1 MSAIDAEIAICREED
16 GIGVGL
22 GHADEAGV
30 GKAHRHVRILL
41 HESQDGLLLLTE
53 HKGRQQ
59 LTTEEKRRERS
70 GAVPP
75 KQKECL
81 GEDGL
86 TCPPGRCESR
96 RLDPCPFMMTV
107 SEIQKGYQEAGISEV
122 GAFGQNPMPANSV
135 SSAR

>member
-1 MSAIDAEIAICREED
+1 MAAASFGQHTRHNPTAESAIVAEIAIGGEED

-30 GKAHRHVRILL
+30 GKAHWHVRILL
-41 HESQDGLLLLTE
+41 HESQDGLLLLTK

-75 KQKECL
+75 KEKN
-81 GEDGL
+81 
-86 TCPPGRCESR
+86 
-96 RLDPCPFMMTV
+96 V
-107 SEIQKGYQEAGISEV
+107 SVRTASHVRQG
-122 GAFGQNPMPANSV
+122 GAN
-135 SSAR
+135 R